1 MLVLLNMVG
10 WTPSEAV
17 LRVTDGYAGIR
28 LLFLLLEFISCI
40 YESGNIFY
48 SIIVDF
54 SKIRKI

>member
-17 LRVTDGYAGIR
+17 LRVTDGYPVTISAVGIC
-28 LLFLLLEFISCI
+28 FLYLD
-40 YESGNIFY
+40 YESGKIFY